1 MKRTTLLIVI
11 LTLFGSSPLWSQD
24 SDLSLQ
30 EYAHGTPIPEGQFN
44 PLVPDVYSMTRYK
57 GGSADLY
64 TGSASYS
71 IDIYNYTDR
80 YFNIPVKIAYCGNGY
95 KPNQPSGVVGLG
107 WNLNA
112 GGIITRE
119 IRGIPDEATDRV
131 YANKNSG
138 DGKIDD
144 VFRIAS
150 RAGLGH
156 NTLKHMISAYYN
168 ETNINI
174 FGFGARTVSSKAL
187 KAMDFAYSGEIGR
200 EFILFQEEI
209 ANHES
214 TKKFEVESDLYHFDF
229 MGIKGT
235 FILGD
240 GPECIVINSNSPVG
254 ELRIIYNYNVA
265 SPLLS
270 SFKITMG
277 DGKTYTFK
285 DIDTHTSSSD
295 WGYQGYSPE
304 SENSISCWKL
314 TKIET
319 QNGMTAEFEYGPEFS
334 TEIENKAICVDALTV
349 SEASGERHESWHGC
363 GMYKEGTVKNTLYQ
377 SNISKI
383 TIPDRATIHFTYD
396 DNKLISIIVNNV
408 NNRQVR
414 SCSLSYKQFGPQ
426 CLLKKI
432 WLSSEGEYT
441 FQYYGEDS
449 TASLPDSP
457 TCLDDWY
464 GYYSDDITIPTY
476 KSGSLKTYSTKLLD
490 SKSKFNFNDTR
501 ILMLKCMI
509 YPTGGYSVYNYE
521 QNRYLRKFKNTL
533 LDEEQ
538 TTGGIRVYRIDTYS
552 SDNVLKHSKK
562 YRYVTAE
569 GRCSGILNIEP
580 HIYFHYKLESPTL
593 FIEREVVSSMFI
605 SSQPRNYHIGYT
617 RVLEET
623 YSAADSVACSTV
635 EYDFCPLSDG
645 PYEESF
651 NSSTSDFI
659 SQDGQ
664 TFTYHDLGSDYVSA
678 QEINGSLVE
687 GKENRRTIYDGPQS
701 LNLIIAKTEFTT
713 AFWQQDN
720 KDIRITL
727 PSIFHGK
734 IYDRTLYRGVPYVKT
749 ASKTEYGTNNN
760 PIRTTLTEISSFTQC
775 GRACKTTSLDSRGR
789 CITTELKFRTDY
801 PSYIREKTISVDS
814 MTIVAER
821 YNYDYF
827 NCNLTNKTA
836 LYPSSI
842 MMGRISPDGHIEDY
856 ERVLS
861 VDSYD
866 DYGNPEKVRDAT
878 ENTIEYKWG
887 YFGLHLIKKT
897 ILLDGYRLCWFWT
910 WNPLIGMTSHI
921 KPNLFETKY
930 GIDQYGRLTSIIES
944 GNVIEKYEYNIKN
957 F

>member
-1 MKRTTLLIVI
+1 
-11 LTLFGSSPLWSQD
+11 
-24 SDLSLQ
+24 
-30 EYAHGTPIPEGQFN
+30 
-44 PLVPDVYSMTRYK
+44 
-57 GGSADLY
+57 
-64 TGSASYS
+64 
-71 IDIYNYTDR
+71 
-80 YFNIPVKIAYCGNGY
+80 
-95 KPNQPSGVVGLG
+95 
-107 WNLNA
+107 
-112 GGIITRE
+112 
-119 IRGIPDEATDRV
+119 
-131 YANKNSG
+131 
-138 DGKIDD
+138 
-144 VFRIAS
+144 
-150 RAGLGH
+150 
-156 NTLKHMISAYYN
+156 MISAYYN

-174 FGFGARTVSSKAL
+174 FGFGARTVSSKVL

-209 ANHES
+209 DNHES
-214 TKKFEVESDLYHFDF
+214 TKKIEVESDLYHFDF

-277 DGKTYTFK
+277 DGNTYIFK

-319 QNGMTAEFEYGPEFS
+319 QNGMTAEFEYGSEFS

-349 SEASGERHESWHGC
+349 SEASGERHESWHDC

-408 NNRQVR
+408 NSSQVR

-426 CLLKKI
+426 CLLKNI

-457 TCLDDWY
+457 TWLEDWY

-476 KSGSLKTYSTKLLD
+476 KSGSLKTYSTKLLV

-501 ILMLKCMI
+501 FLMLKCMI
-509 YPTGGYSVYNYE
+509 CPTGGYSVYNYE

-538 TTGGIRVYRIDTYS
+538 ATGGIRVYRIDTYS
-552 SDNVLKHSKK
+552 SDNVLKYSKK
-562 YRYVTAE
+562 YRYVTTE
-569 GRCSGILNIEP
+569 GLCSGILNNEP
-580 HIYFHYKLESPTL
+580 HIYFHYKLESPAL

-623 YSAADSVACSTV
+623 CSAADSAACSTV
-635 EYDFCPLSDG
+635 EYDFCPPSDW

-678 QEINGSLVE
+678 QENNGSLV
-687 GKENRRTIYDGPQS
+687 GTLNRHTYEN
-701 LNLIIAKTEFTT
+701 K
-713 AFWQQDN
+713 
-720 KDIRITL
+720 
-727 PSIFHGK
+727 
-734 IYDRTLYRGVPYVKT
+734 
-749 ASKTEYGTNNN
+749 
-760 PIRTTLTEISSFTQC
+760 
-775 GRACKTTSLDSRGR
+775 
-789 CITTELKFRTDY
+789 
-801 PSYIREKTISVDS
+801 
-814 MTIVAER
+814 
-821 YNYDYF
+821 
-827 NCNLTNKTA
+827 
-836 LYPSSI
+836 
-842 MMGRISPDGHIEDY
+842 
-856 ERVLS
+856 
-861 VDSYD
+861 
-866 DYGNPEKVRDAT
+866 
-878 ENTIEYKWG
+878 
-887 YFGLHLIKKT
+887 
-897 ILLDGYRLCWFWT
+897 
-910 WNPLIGMTSHI
+910 
-921 KPNLFETKY
+921 
-930 GIDQYGRLTSIIES
+930 
-944 GNVIEKYEYNIKN
+944 
-957 F
+957 

>member
-24 SDLSLQ
+24 SDQSLQ
-30 EYAHGTPIPEGQFN
+30 EYVHGTTIPEGQFN

-71 IDIYNYTDR
+71 IDIYNYIDR

-107 WNLNA
+107 WNLNV

-214 TKKFEVESDLYHFDF
+214 TKKFEMESDLYHFDF

-277 DGKTYTFK
+277 DGNTYTFK

-349 SEASGERHESWHGC
+349 SEASGERHESWHDC

-408 NNRQVR
+408 NSSQVR

-426 CLLKKI
+426 CLLKNI

-457 TCLDDWY
+457 TWLEDWY

-476 KSGSLKTYSTKLLD
+476 KSGSLKTYSTKLLE

-538 TTGGIRVYRIDTYS
+538 ATGGIRVYRIDTYS

-562 YRYVTAE
+562 YRYVTAD
-569 GRCSGILNIEP
+569 GRCSGILNMEP

-678 QEINGSLVE
+678 QENNGSRVGTLNRHAY
-687 GKENRRTIYDGPQS
+687 EN
-701 LNLIIAKTEFTT
+701 K
-713 AFWQQDN
+713 
-720 KDIRITL
+720 
-727 PSIFHGK
+727 
-734 IYDRTLYRGVPYVKT
+734 
-749 ASKTEYGTNNN
+749 
-760 PIRTTLTEISSFTQC
+760 
-775 GRACKTTSLDSRGR
+775 
-789 CITTELKFRTDY
+789 
-801 PSYIREKTISVDS
+801 
-814 MTIVAER
+814 
-821 YNYDYF
+821 
-827 NCNLTNKTA
+827 
-836 LYPSSI
+836 
-842 MMGRISPDGHIEDY
+842 
-856 ERVLS
+856 
-861 VDSYD
+861 
-866 DYGNPEKVRDAT
+866 
-878 ENTIEYKWG
+878 
-887 YFGLHLIKKT
+887 
-897 ILLDGYRLCWFWT
+897 
-910 WNPLIGMTSHI
+910 
-921 KPNLFETKY
+921 
-930 GIDQYGRLTSIIES
+930 
-944 GNVIEKYEYNIKN
+944 
-957 F
+957 